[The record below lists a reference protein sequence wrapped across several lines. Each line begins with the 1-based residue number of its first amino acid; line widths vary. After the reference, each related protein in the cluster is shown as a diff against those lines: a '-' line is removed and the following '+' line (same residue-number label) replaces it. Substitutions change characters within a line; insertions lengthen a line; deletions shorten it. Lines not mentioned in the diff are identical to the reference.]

1 MKSEGS
7 KLDKQ
12 YELYRLDK
20 SDLDPD
26 PIIQSGCCYLR
37 VMIKKALYFIQ
48 TLASDSVIRERLLMR
63 EREGGSVSDGRLE
76 ILGRFASEFESLITL
91 DTTTPEQ
98 NQLSNLFE
106 HLVNINLES
115 GYENG

>member
-1 MKSEGS
+1 
-7 KLDKQ
+7 
-12 YELYRLDK
+12 
-20 SDLDPD
+20 
-26 PIIQSGCCYLR
+26 
-37 VMIKKALYFIQ
+37 MIKKALYFIQ

-76 ILGRFASEFESLITL
+76 ILGRFASEFEEPGDLGPGSLITL

-98 NQLSNLFE
+98 NQLGNLFE
-106 HLVNINLES
+106 HLVNITLES